1 MLLLPTLAA
10 AAAAIFAATPAAPAQ
25 GVEVQAPGPRGPL
38 GGTLVQAAGP
48 NAPVVLIIPG
58 SGPTDRNG
66 NSPLGVTGS
75 TYRLLAE
82 ALAAQGVSSV
92 RIDKRGM
99 FGSAGA
105 GDASAVTI
113 PDYVLDVHSW
123 VAAVRRRTNAE
134 CVWLLGHSEGSLVAL
149 AAAQEPAGIC
159 GLVLTAGPGRPVS
172 EALRDQL
179 RANSANAPFLEPAL
193 AALGRLEAGEQV
205 DPAGM
210 HPAIAP
216 LFAPQVQDFLISM
229 FSYDPA
235 ELIGRVRLPVL
246 IVQGTADIQIGEQ
259 DARRLAA
266 ANPAAR
272 LVLLPGVSHVLK
284 QVAGSDLAAN
294 VATYSD
300 PTLPLAA
307 GVAEAIAGFVRR

>member
-1 MLLLPTLAA
+1 MLLLAALAA
-10 AAAAIFAATPAAPAQ
+10 ATIAAASPTPAQ
-25 GVEVQAPGPRGPL
+25 GVEVQAPGPSGPL
-38 GGTLVQAAGP
+38 GGTLLEAAEAG
-48 NAPVVLIIPG
+48 APVVLIIPG

-66 NSPLGVTGS
+66 NSPLGVNGS
-75 TYRLLAE
+75 SYRLLAE
-82 ALAAQGVSSV
+82 ALAGRGVSSV

-99 FGSAGA
+99 FGSAGG
-105 GDASAVTI
+105 GDPNAVKI
-113 PDYVLDVHSW
+113 PDYVRDVHSW
-123 VAAVRRRTNAE
+123 VRTVRERTNAR
-134 CVWLLGHSEGSLVAL
+134 CIWLLGHSEGSLVAL
-149 AAAQEPAGIC
+149 AAAQDPAGIC
-159 GLVLTAGPGRPVS
+159 GLVLTAGPGRRVS

-179 RANSANAPFLEPAL
+179 RANPANAPFLDQAL
-193 AALGRLEAGEQV
+193 AGIGRLEAGERV

-246 IVQGTADIQIGEQ
+246 IVQGTADIQVAEQ

-284 QVAGSDLAAN
+284 EVAGNDRAAN
-294 VATYSD
+294 VATYTD
-300 PTLPLAA
+300 PNLPLAP

>member
-1 MLLLPTLAA
+1 MLLLSSLTAA
-10 AAAAIFAATPAAPAQ
+10 AALASAAPPARLQ
-25 GVEVQAPGPRGPL
+25 GIEVHAPGPNGPL
-38 GGTLVQAAGP
+38 AGTLLQVRRARAH
-48 NAPVVLIIPG
+48 VVLIIPG

-66 NSPLGVTGS
+66 NSPIGVAGS
-75 TYRLLAE
+75 SYRLLAE
-82 ALAAQGVSSV
+82 GLAGRGVSSV

-105 GDASAVTI
+105 GDANAVII
-113 PDYVLDVHSW
+113 PDYVRDVHNW
-123 VAAVRRRTNAE
+123 VSAVRRRTSAR
-134 CVWLLGHSEGSLVAL
+134 CVWLLGHSEGALVAL
-149 AAAQEPAGIC
+149 ASAQSPAGIC
-159 GLVLTAGPGRPVS
+159 GIILAAGPGRRVS

-179 RANSANAPFLEPAL
+179 RASPGSAPFLEQAL
-193 AALGRLEAGEQV
+193 AAVGRLEAGERV

-216 LFAPQVQDFLISM
+216 LFAPQVQDFLISL

-235 ELIGRVRLPVL
+235 ELIARVRLPVL
-246 IVQGTADIQIGEQ
+246 ILQGTADIQVAEQ

-284 QVAGSDLAAN
+284 QVAGSDRAAN
-294 VATYSD
+294 VATYTD
-300 PTLPLAA
+300 PNLPLAN
-307 GVAEAIAGFVRR
+307 GVAEAIAEFVKQ